1 MLSKFQKNIFLITA
15 PSGAGKTSL
24 IKNILKYANMR
35 EKKIFLSISDT
46 TRVPRQGELNNI
58 DYCFIDKLK
67 FKENIK
73 DGKYIEHA
81 EVHGNFYGTP
91 KANIEQHLED
101 GYKVILEID
110 WQGAL
115 TILKYYPDAQS
126 IFISPPSLEDLS
138 KRLTKRGLDSK
149 EVILKR
155 IKGAELELKQKD
167 HFKFQIVNNLLDTAT
182 ENLINIIFKGNNG

>member
-24 IKNILKYANMR
+24 IKNILKYANIR

-46 TRVPRQGELNNI
+46 TRAPRQGELNNI

-138 KRLTKRGLDSK
+138 
-149 EVILKR
+149 
-155 IKGAELELKQKD
+155 
-167 HFKFQIVNNLLDTAT
+167 
-182 ENLINIIFKGNNG
+182 LIHI